1 MRSNQE
7 IIIKPR
13 SGWQPVDLKELWLH
27 RELLGFLVWRDVK
40 IRYKQTVLGGL
51 WAILQPLIAMVI
63 FGALFSRVTNIR
75 IEGPPYLLF
84 VFTGLVPWTFFAN
97 AVSLSSNS
105 IVGSEQMIRKIYFP
119 RMLMPLGSI
128 LALTFD
134 MLICFGFLAA
144 MMIYYQY
151 GVTSQIFLLPVFILG
166 SFLAASGLGLLFS
179 ALNVQYRDVKYIVPF
194 IVQMGFFVTPVV
206 YPASAVPANLA
217 FLIDLN
223 PMTGLVEGYRHV
235 ILGTSISWPLAL
247 KGMLVS
253 FGLFL
258 AGIVLFRR
266 MERNFADVI

>member
-1 MRSNQE
+1 MRNTHD

-13 SGWQPVDLKELWLH
+13 SGWQPVDLKELWAH

-51 WAILQPLIAMVI
+51 WAILQPLIGMLI

-75 IEGPPYLLF
+75 VEGPPYLLF
-84 VFTGLVPWTFFAN
+84 VFAGLVPWTFFAN

-119 RMLMPLGSI
+119 RMLMPLGSV

-134 MLICFGFLAA
+134 MLICFGFMAV

-151 GVTSQIFLLPVFILG
+151 ALTPSILLLPLFMLG
-166 SFLAASGLGLLFS
+166 SLLAASGLGLLFS

-194 IVQMGFFVTPVV
+194 IVQMGFFVTPIV
-206 YPASAVPANLA
+206 YPVSAVPGNLA

-235 ILGTSISWPLAL
+235 LLGTSISWLLVL
-247 KGMLVS
+247 KAMLMS
-253 FGLFL
+253 SGLFL
-258 AGIVLFRR
+258 AGLVLFRR